1 MGNARKA
8 ARFLARLMLVFLMSA
23 IMVVPDTANVS
34 AAVRF
39 SAPAEI
45 NSPEGAYLRAGPSK
59 STKRLA
65 LLKHRSKVTVSM
77 EHYTSSTNSNV
88 RTRWFYVTVGSK
100 RGYVR
105 ADLLKNIAYRPRA
118 AWATDD
124 LNYRYGAGTSMKRK
138 GTLRK
143 GSPVIVVFE
152 GRPYKSKKAWY
163 KIRID
168 GYYYYVCG
176 DYITWSKPKYAR
188 KTASTIKP
196 AQTSSSSKSNP
207 KVWQSAAS
215 KKVAAGAVS
224 WAIKIAKDNSFHYGN
239 GTHAHHNGCY
249 FCDTQPSSKRKYV
262 VQWQKTY
269 CCNPFVHAA
278 YAHGGK
284 DATMLSMCR
293 RGRSFDWNSYRTT
306 NLFKPLGHPAISSL
320 LPGDVLCW
328 DGHVAMYIGNNQLV
342 EAGGYGEDD
351 GRPGSKKWNNSIAVT
366 PLDAPT
372 YRQFTHA
379 YRYVGA
385 N

>member
-1 MGNARKA
+1 MVNTGKKT
-8 ARFLARLMLVFLMSA
+8 RFLARLILIFVMSVLMV
-23 IMVVPDTANVS
+23 IPDTAGVS
-34 AAVRF
+34 AAVTF

-45 NSPEGAYLRAGPSK
+45 NSSGGAYLRAGPSK
-59 STKRLA
+59 STKRVA
-65 LLKHRSKVTVSM
+65 LLKHRSKVIVSS
-77 EHYTSSTNSNV
+77 EHYTSRTDSNV
-88 RTRWFYVTVGSK
+88 RTRWFYVTAGNK
-100 RGYVR
+100 KGYVR
-105 ADLLKNIAYRPRA
+105 ADLLKNIAYTPRQ
-118 AWATDD
+118 AWTTDA
-124 LNYRYGAGTSMKRK
+124 LNYRYGAGTSMRKK
-138 GTLRK
+138 GTLKK
-143 GSPVIVVFE
+143 GTPVTVVFE
-152 GRPYKSKKAWY
+152 GRAYNSKKVWY

-168 GYYYYVCG
+168 RYYYYVSG
-176 DYITWSKPKYAR
+176 DYITWSKPSYA
-188 KTASTIKP
+188 TTNTVKP
-196 AQTSSSSKSNP
+196 AQTSSSSGSSSS
-207 KVWQSAAS
+207 VWQSAAS

-224 WAIKIAKDNSFHYGN
+224 WAIKIANDNSFHYGN

-249 FCDTQPSSKRKYV
+249 FCGTQPSSKQKYV

-278 YAHGGK
+278 YAHGGNES
-284 DATMLSMCR
+284 TMLSMCK

-306 NLFKPLGHPAISSL
+306 NLFKPLGHPSISSL

-366 PLDAPT
+366 PLDAKT